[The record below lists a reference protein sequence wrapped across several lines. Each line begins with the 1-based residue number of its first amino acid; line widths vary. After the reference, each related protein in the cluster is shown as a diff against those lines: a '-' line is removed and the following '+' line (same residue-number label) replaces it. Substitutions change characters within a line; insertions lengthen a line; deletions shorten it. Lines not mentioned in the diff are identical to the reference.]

1 MMQQMTPM
9 NMNMYHHQQ
18 STDDDSEK
26 SISECLE
33 YYFSEENLNK
43 DYYIRSRMNDD
54 GYIDAY
60 EIVNFNKMKNR
71 GVTVE
76 KIQEIVN
83 NKDSVIESV
92 VADNRL
98 YLRNREWESFKDKL
112 APLEV
117 LQIQRK
123 IGKKPQMM
131 NYVNMQNNYFYQMP
145 PMSMQGGFAPGF
157 DMNAGHMFVQPG
169 MMGYPMGMM
178 PPQYM
183 GMGGYMQGDN
193 VNN

>member
-1 MMQQMTPM
+1 MMQQPMPM
-9 NMNMYHHQQ
+9 NMYQHQQ
-18 STDDDSEK
+18 PTVDDDSEK

-71 GVTVE
+71 GVNVE
-76 KIQEIVN
+76 KIQEIVSS
-83 NKDSVIESV
+83 NKDSIVEYV
-92 VADNRL
+92 VSEGRL

-112 APLEV
+112 LPLEV
-117 LQIQRK
+117 LQMQRK
-123 IGKKPQMM
+123 FVKKPQMM
-131 NYVNMQNNYFYQMP
+131 NYVNMQNNYFYQMS
-145 PMSMQGGFAPGF
+145 PMPMQGGFTPSF

>member
-1 MMQQMTPM
+1 
-9 NMNMYHHQQ
+9 
-18 STDDDSEK
+18 
-26 SISECLE
+26 
-33 YYFSEENLNK
+33 
-43 DYYIRSRMNDD
+43 
-54 GYIDAY
+54 
-60 EIVNFNKMKNR
+60 MKNR
-71 GVTVE
+71 GVNVE
-76 KIQEIVN
+76 KIQEIVSN
-83 NKDSVIESV
+83 NQDSIIEYVMS
-92 VADNRL
+92 DGRL

-112 APLEV
+112 LPLEV
-117 LQIQRK
+117 LQMQRK
-123 IGKKPQMM
+123 FVKKPQMM

-145 PMSMQGGFAPGF
+145 PMYMQGGFTPSF